1 MVGWKGGA
9 MRGQRRAVVTG
20 GAGFLG
26 SHIAEAL
33 LADGYLVTVVDSFTD
48 DYNPAIKQ
56 ANVRELRR
64 TGMPVGV
71 ETADLADQAAAAAV
85 VERLRPD
92 VVVHCAARAG
102 VRASVLEPAS
112 YVQRNITATV
122 NLVEAMR
129 AVGCRRLVFAS
140 SSSVYGDG
148 PVPFTEGGAVLRPAS
163 PYGTSK
169 LCAELFLQTAAQL
182 HGLVYVALRFFTVYG
197 PRQRPDMAIHRFAS
211 ALLTD
216 SPITV
221 HGDGGSWRDYTHV
234 DDAVRGVRAA
244 VGWVSG
250 QVAGQEAVNI
260 GSSSPVLLRDL
271 IGMLEQICGRRA
283 RVRHGGAQR
292 GDVNGT
298 LADIGKAQRLLDY
311 QPRRCLYDGLAE
323 FVAWLETHMDVF
335 ASAAVG
341 ADQGAGALTGPA
353 AVRGFETAR
362 WVKEAP

>member
-1 MVGWKGGA
+1 
-9 MRGQRRAVVTG
+9 MRVQRRAVVTG

-33 LADGYLVTVVDSFTD
+33 VADGYRVTVVDSFTD
-48 DYNPAIKQ
+48 DYSPAIKH

-71 ETADLADQAAAAAV
+71 ETADLADQAAAAAAMQ
-85 VERLRPD
+85 RLRPD

-102 VRASVLEPAS
+102 VRASVLDPTS

-148 PVPFTEGGAVLRPAS
+148 PVPFTEDGRALRPAS

-182 HGLVYVALRFFTVYG
+182 HGLAYVALRFFTVYG
-197 PRQRPDMAIHRFAS
+197 PRQRPDMAIHRFVS

-234 DDAVRGVRAA
+234 DDAVGGVRAA
-244 VGWVSG
+244 VRWVEG
-250 QVAGQEAVNI
+250 EDAGHEAVNI
-260 GSSSPVLLRDL
+260 GSASPVLLRDL
-271 IGMLEQICGRRA
+271 IGMLERICGRRA

-292 GDVNGT
+292 GDVIGT

-311 QPRRCLYDGLAE
+311 RPRRGLYDGLAE
-323 FVAWLETHMDVF
+323 FVAWLGPQMDVS

-341 ADQGAGALTGPA
+341 AHQTQATILGPAGAVHGSEAL
-353 AVRGFETAR
+353 R
-362 WVKEAP
+362 WAEGAP

>member
-1 MVGWKGGA
+1 
-9 MRGQRRAVVTG
+9 MRVQRRVVVTG

-26 SHIAEAL
+26 SHIVQSL
-33 LADGYLVTVVDSFTD
+33 VADGYLVMVVDSFTD
-48 DYNPAIKQ
+48 DYDPMIKH
-56 ANVRELRR
+56 ANLVELRR
-64 TGMPVGV
+64 TGMPVSV
-71 ETADLADQAAAAAV
+71 DTADLADAAAAAAAI
-85 VERLRPD
+85 ERLRPD

-102 VRASVLEPAS
+102 VRASVSDPAS

-129 AVGCRRLVFAS
+129 AVDCRRLVFAS

-148 PVPFTEGGAVLRPAS
+148 PVPFTEDGRALRPAS

-197 PRQRPDMAIHRFAS
+197 PRQRPDMAIRRFAS

-234 DDAVRGVRAA
+234 DDAVGGVRAA
-244 VGWVSG
+244 VRWVDG

-260 GSSSPVLLRDL
+260 GSASPVMLHDL
-271 IGMLEQICGRRA
+271 IGMLERICGRRA
-283 RVRHGGAQR
+283 RIRHGGAQR
-292 GDVNGT
+292 GDVIST
-298 LADIGKAQRLLDY
+298 LADIRKAQRLLDY
-311 QPRRCLYDGLAE
+311 RPRRGLYDGLEE
-323 FVAWLETHMDVF
+323 FVAWLEEDRD
-335 ASAAVG
+335 ASVPVG
-341 ADQGAGALTGPA
+341 ADQGQATIIGTGR
-353 AVRGFETAR
+353 AVRGSEAVR
-362 WVKEAP
+362 WVEGAP